1 MSNLLVQNIKHTNNT
16 TAMTVDTA
24 GKVTIGQGIGGTTTV
39 DGAIKFNAS
48 ATAPRPA
55 FHARG
60 YQSETAGS
68 QSINGGTT
76 GSTTTIFY
84 NFATIDHN
92 VGNHFNNS
100 TGKFTVPAGFDGVY
114 LITYFSGLKSGTS
127 WFAGGIYTNSASFD
141 LQFSHHPENQY
152 LTGTPVITR
161 SLVAGNEIAIG
172 RGNNT
177 VATNYGGNA
186 YLGFGVTF
194 LG

>member
-1 MSNLLVQNIKHTNNT
+1 MASILKVNTIQDATNSNTAITIDSSGNT
-16 TAMTVDTA
+16 TMS
-24 GKVTIGQGIGGTTTV
+24 GNPTV

-60 YQSETAGS
+60 YQSETSGS

-76 GSTTTIFY
+76 SSTTTIFY
-84 NFATIDHN
+84 NFSTIDHN
-92 VGNHFNNS
+92 VGSHFNNS
-100 TGKFTVPAGFDGVY
+100 TGKFTVPTGFDGIY
-114 LITYFSGLKSGTS
+114 LITYFSGLKSAQN
-127 WFAGGIYTNSASFD
+127 WFSGGIYTNSASFD

-152 LTGTPVITR
+152 HTGTVVETR

-172 RGNNT
+172 RANNNY
-177 VATNYGGNA
+177 ATNYTGSS